1 MTRLRVYVNPE
12 SRDILLVHAQ
22 EKKHADFA
30 FDALGCRDLSDRDPY
45 VLGEINVSFVL
56 PLPQQAPPEIARLA
70 IGPVAIGKE
79 GSPVTAD
86 TDRKSGCL
94 DTYLT

>member
-30 FDALGCRDLSDRDPY
+30 FGALGCRDLSDRDPY
-45 VLGEINVSFVL
+45 VLGAS
-56 PLPQQAPPEIARLA
+56 EIARTR
-70 IGPVAIGKE
+70 IGRLQSAKKGP
-79 GSPVTAD
+79 
-86 TDRKSGCL
+86 R
-94 DTYLT
+94 

>member
-22 EKKHADFA
+22 EKKHADC
-30 FDALGCRDLSDRDPY
+30 ALSAPWGAVTFQSGTPMCLARQRSRDSHWP
-45 VLGEINVSFVL
+45 VS
-56 PLPQQAPPEIARLA
+56 
-70 IGPVAIGKE
+70 IGKE

-86 TDRKSGCL
+86 TDRKPGCL